1 MITLVREKGSSLT
14 VSEMDNNLI
23 ELSAR
28 MLPTTNQTING
39 EKTFV
44 EAYCD
49 SVSAP
54 VGNQVIRSKDLKGFI
69 DTHLAGS
76 YSINTPQTGVNLTFN
91 TSPILN
97 FTPVNDTDVITKGY
111 AETNLK
117 KGMIISEEAPV
128 NPADDPYNDMWL
140 HISNIFPRNI
150 IAKYIQIDN
159 SWEVY
164 PYVPPVPV
172 PKFVKIIGGNAGLY
186 FLDETGTY
194 HGVSDNY
201 YLPLIGA

>member
-14 VSEMDNNLI
+14 VAEMDNNLI

-54 VGNQVIRSKDLKGFI
+54 AGNQVIRSKDLKGFI
-69 DTHLAGS
+69 DTHLSGS

-91 TSPILN
+91 TSPIIN
-97 FTPVNDTDVITKGY
+97 FTPVNATDVITKGY
-111 AETNLK
+111 AETNLQ

-140 HISNIFPRNI
+140 HVTN
-150 IAKYIQIDN
+150 
-159 SWEVY
+159 VY
-164 PYVPPVPV
+164 PRSV
-172 PKFVKIIGGNAGLY
+172 INLY
-186 FLDETGTY
+186 KNENNTWSVL
-194 HGVSDNY
+194 
-201 YLPLIGA
+201 